1 MSYGGIKE
9 LVGAKMLHATKRD
22 ESLLLW
28 TDRGL
33 YTCEPEGECCAHCY
47 VQHIEGTWALARGAI
62 IAAVEDIELPPV
74 PQEEQNDVSDVW
86 GHRIVT
92 DKGVC
97 TIEMRVDHNGYYG
110 GSLNVALNKNR
121 PGDVHEDCW
130 EHPELGIACG
140 CMGTVLDDF

>member
-1 MSYGGIKE
+1 VNYGGIE
-9 LVGAKMLHATKRD
+9 MLVGAKMVLATELAGD
-22 ESLLLW
+22 LYFL

-33 YTCEPEGECCAHCY
+33 YVGRPYGDCCASCY
-47 VQHIEGTWALARGAI
+47 VQHIEGTWALAKGAT
-62 IAAVEDIELPPV
+62 IASVEGIELPPV

-86 GHRIVT
+86 GHRITT

-110 GSLNVALNKNR
+110 GSLNFDGNQSWPNA
-121 PGDVHEDCW
+121 VHADCA

-140 CMGTVLDDF
+140 CLKVLDDY